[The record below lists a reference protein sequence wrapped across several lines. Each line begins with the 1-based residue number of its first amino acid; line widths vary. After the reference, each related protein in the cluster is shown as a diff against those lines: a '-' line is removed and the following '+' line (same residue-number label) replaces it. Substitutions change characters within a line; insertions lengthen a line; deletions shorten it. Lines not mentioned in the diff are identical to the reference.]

1 VPRQVVLYGK
11 AGCHLCEE
19 AKPMLLRLQRE
30 YAFDLHEIDIL
41 SDPALETLYRY
52 DIPVVVIDDNFQ
64 LSAPL
69 HERELRAALG

>member
-1 VPRQVVLYGK
+1 
-11 AGCHLCEE
+11 
-19 AKPMLLRLQRE
+19 MLQRLQRE
-30 YAFDLHEIDIL
+30 YAFDLREIDIL

-52 DIPVVVIDDNFQ
+52 VIPVVVIDDNFQ

>member
-1 VPRQVVLYGK
+1 
-11 AGCHLCEE
+11 
-19 AKPMLLRLQRE
+19 MLLRLQRE
-30 YAFDLHEIDIL
+30 YAFDLREIDIL